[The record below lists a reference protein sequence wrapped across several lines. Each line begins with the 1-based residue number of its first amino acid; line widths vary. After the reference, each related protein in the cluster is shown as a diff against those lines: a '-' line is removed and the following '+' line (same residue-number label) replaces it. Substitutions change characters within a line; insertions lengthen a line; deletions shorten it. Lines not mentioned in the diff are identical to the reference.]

1 LDRAPSEAGDE
12 ARLGRKVPSGAD
24 VGVVSAEFDVV
35 VVDAALELVREEEAA
50 ADDGGVLAIEVVEPV
65 AVLRAK
71 SW

>member
-12 ARLGRKVPSGAD
+12 ARLGRKVPSGAA
-24 VGVVSAEFDVV
+24 VGIVSAEFDVV
-35 VVDAALELVREEEAA
+35 VVDAARKLVAEEEEEEAA
-50 ADDGGVLAIEVVEPV
+50 GDGGTGEV

>member
-12 ARLGRKVPSGAD
+12 ARLGRKVPSGAA
-24 VGVVSAEFDVV
+24 GGTVSAEFAVV
-35 VVDAALELVREEEAA
+35 VVDAARKLVAEEEEEAA
-50 ADDGGVLAIEVVEPV
+50 GDGGTGEV